1 MRTSFK
7 LGLSLIFLSHA
18 LTGHA
23 QTPQKQLRFDFSGF
37 VGYRSAASF
46 TGPEPEATPTDVTT
60 PLITPKVVVD
70 PSPSYGVSFGARIN
84 ELDLIE
90 VRWARMNTTMRLE
103 QNFLTTFQQNVIVDQ
118 YHGDFTH
125 EYIVED
131 WPFNVR
137 PYIMASI
144 GATHYSGSATRNFTR
159 FSFGIGGGFKLF
171 VNRNVG
177 FRIQGEWLPI
187 FIDPEVAIACGAG
200 CVMRIRTQ
208 AASQAEFAVGPII
221 RF

>member
-1 MRTSFK
+1 M
-7 LGLSLIFLSHA
+7 
-18 LTGHA
+18 
-23 QTPQKQLRFDFSGF
+23 RFDFSALA
-37 VGYRSAASF
+37 GYRTSVTF
-46 TGPEPEATPTDVTT
+46 TGPEETEEATPTDPATPAT
-60 PLITPKVVVD
+60 PLVTPKVVID

-90 VRWARMNTTMRLE
+90 LRWSRMNTTMRLE
-103 QNFLTTFQQNVIVDQ
+103 RNFQTTFQQNVIVDQ

-125 EYIVED
+125 EYIVDD
-131 WPFNVR
+131 WPSQVR

-144 GATHYSGSATRNFTR
+144 GATHVSGSVTRNFTR
-159 FSFGIGGGFKLF
+159 FSFGIGGGFKVM

-187 FIDPEVAIACGAG
+187 VVDPDVAIACGAG
-200 CVMRIRTQ
+200 CVLRIRTQ
-208 AASQAEFAVGPII
+208 AASQGEFAAGPLL